1 MPRLEIA
8 DIQAMDLRW
17 ILVWLIGT
25 CLQAQPMDFDSLN
38 QAQFGRISSAD
49 SSVISALH
57 QTRSLAFQ
65 AEAQDAYV
73 GALKNLGRYFLI
85 FEDLDSADHYL
96 RMGLAQPLVD
106 TACSMRASMLM
117 YYGLAAE
124 RYGLLELAYLRYQRA
139 LAIAEMAE
147 DSLRMASVLLN
158 LANVES
164 YLDRHEKAIE
174 LLQEAMEYRGHQLGW
189 RLIALNNLGG
199 CHLYIGDTAAAESRF
214 QEVIELARSV
224 PDSMALSQALID
236 LGSVHSMSGRFE
248 SAFPMLEEALKIAL
262 RLPQGRRL
270 AEARNALANHYQEEG
285 KYERALAQYQEV
297 IQSSGEIELMAYA
310 LLNMSQ
316 CLEEQGRSKEA
327 LKVHKRWSD
336 FRDSVKSYDR
346 AIKMSDLEQQLQKT
360 KNAKKN
366 ELEARNRELLLSRRI
381 SWLTIGLLLA
391 LFLFSLF
398 LLRRKLHRAAAK
410 RNELIETQERE
421 KLELQLLRSQMNP
434 HFFFNALYSI
444 QNFIL
449 GNQPLESSRF
459 LSKLARLMRATLE
472 WNEKELI
479 SLDNELKILNDYLEL
494 EVLRFD
500 DKFRFEIECDDEL
513 RESASIPPMIIQPF
527 LENAIKHGFRGM
539 EKDGLLELKIKEKGE
554 ALKIEVLDNGAGLK
568 AQTEKRTENFGGVEK
583 TSVALELTDKRLAF
597 LSKKYDF
604 HCSRTLSDRSDAE
617 EGATGVRVELIL
629 PLIED

>member
-1 MPRLEIA
+1 MLRHEIA

-17 ILVWLIGT
+17 ILAWLIGT
-25 CLQAQPMDFDSLN
+25 CLQAQSLDFDSLN
-38 QAQFGRISSAD
+38 QAQFGRIRSGD
-49 SSVISALH
+49 SSVISELH
-57 QTRSLAFQ
+57 QTRSLAFL
-65 AEAQDAYV
+65 AEEQSAYV
-73 GALKNLGRYFLI
+73 GALKNLGSYYLI
-85 FEDLDSADHYL
+85 FEDLDSADHFL
-96 RMGLAQPLVD
+96 RVGLAEPLED
-106 TACSMRASMLM
+106 TACPARASMLM
-117 YYGLAAE
+117 YYGLAAQ
-124 RYGLLELAYLRYQRA
+124 RSGLLERAYLRYQRA
-139 LAIAEMAE
+139 LVIAELAQ

-158 LANVES
+158 LANVDF
-164 YLDRHEKAIE
+164 YLDRYEKAIE

-189 RLIALNNLGG
+189 SLIALNNLGANY
-199 CHLYIGDTAAAESRF
+199 LYTGDTAAAESSF
-214 QEVIELARSV
+214 QEVIERSRSV

-236 LGSVHSMSGRFE
+236 LGGVHSMSGRFE
-248 SAFPMLEEALKIAL
+248 SALPMLEEALEIAE
-262 RLPQGRRL
+262 RLSQGRRL
-270 AEARNALANHYQEEG
+270 AEARNALATHFKQEG
-285 KYERALAQYQEV
+285 KYELALAQYQEV
-297 IQSSGEIELMAYA
+297 IQSTRESEPMVYA

-316 CLEEQGRSKEA
+316 CLEEKGRSKEA
-327 LKVHKRWSD
+327 LNVHKRWSG
-336 FRDSVKSYDR
+336 FRDSVNSHDR
-346 AIKMSDLEQQLQKT
+346 AIKMSDLEQQLEKT

-398 LLRRKLHRAAAK
+398 LLRRKLHRAAAR
-410 RNELIETQERE
+410 RNELIEMQERE

-500 DKFRFEIECDDEL
+500 DKFRFEIECEDQL

-539 EKDGLLELKIKEKGE
+539 EKDGLLELKINEDGE
-554 ALKIEVLDNGAGLK
+554 ALKIEVLDNGVGLK
-568 AQTEKRTENFGGVEK
+568 GQTEQATDNFGGVEK
-583 TSVALELTDKRLAF
+583 TSVALGLTDKRLAF

-604 HCSRTLSDRSDAE
+604 HCSRTLKNRSDVE